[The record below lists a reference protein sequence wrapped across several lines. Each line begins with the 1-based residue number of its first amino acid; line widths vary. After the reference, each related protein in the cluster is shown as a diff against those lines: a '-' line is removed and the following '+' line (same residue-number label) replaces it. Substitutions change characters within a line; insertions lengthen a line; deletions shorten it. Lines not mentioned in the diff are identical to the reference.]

1 MVKKKQLR
9 LIAEMARKIRAYRE
23 LKSRPRESQKYAL
36 DYDTMKRPLTGKRLP
51 VLAWPDVRRES
62 RLFSL
67 LAGMRLFGVGRLFT
81 RKSWIED
88 HTEPCYWQI
97 TKVKVDYTS
106 ENMDHGK
113 AWGVL
118 TYKGK
123 QESEVKEVDKVM
135 YHDWRLVPKHIE
147 QQFRE
152 FEPLPEPPVRYVPYP
167 PLLRAMML
175 AQHKKAT
182 GTVLAEE
189 PALPLKRHVQLN
201 KDYFRRQEEERR
213 SKEGTAV

>member
-1 MVKKKQLR
+1 MAKKKRLR

-36 DYDTMKRPLTGKRLP
+36 DYETMKRPLTGKMLP
-51 VLAWPDVRRES
+51 VLAWQDVRRES

-67 LAGMRLFGVGRLFT
+67 LAGMRLFGMGRMFT
-81 RKSWIED
+81 RKSWLED
-88 HTEPCYWQI
+88 HTEPSYWHI

-113 AWGVL
+113 AWGIL

-135 YHDWRLVPKHIE
+135 YHDWRLIPKHME
-147 QQFRE
+147 QQFKD
-152 FEPLPEPPVRYVPYP
+152 FVPLPEPPVRYVPYP
-167 PLLRAMML
+167 PLLRAMLL
-175 AQHKKAT
+175 AQRCKA
-182 GTVLAEE
+182 GGSSLAEE
-189 PALPLKRHVQLN
+189 PVLPLKRDVLLN
-201 KDYFRRQEEERR
+201 KDYFRKQEQEHQ
-213 SKEGTAV
+213 SNEGTAV